1 MNPEVKLRSIDYREG
16 SWLSYLGF
24 EGACPEEE
32 EIINEKFTVNV

>member
-1 MNPEVKLRSIDYREG
+1 MLNSEVELRPIEYQVG

-32 EIINEKFTVNV
+32 